1 MIRNH
6 LGRMLTPGPMTQL
19 KERLEIFEYKKTCY
33 LLSIFDLKS
42 SGTLLPFAELLIICV
57 SYNLTSRISCC
68 FFLCILLVVVGVS
81 SNLGNDKLATNI

>member
-19 KERLEIFEYKKTCY
+19 KKRLEILEFRKTCY
-33 LLSIFDLKS
+33 ILSTLDLKS
-42 SGTLLPFAELLIICV
+42 SGTLLPFAEFLIICV
-57 SYNLTSRISCC
+57 LYNLTSRVSCD

-81 SNLGNDKLATNI
+81 SHLGSDELATNI